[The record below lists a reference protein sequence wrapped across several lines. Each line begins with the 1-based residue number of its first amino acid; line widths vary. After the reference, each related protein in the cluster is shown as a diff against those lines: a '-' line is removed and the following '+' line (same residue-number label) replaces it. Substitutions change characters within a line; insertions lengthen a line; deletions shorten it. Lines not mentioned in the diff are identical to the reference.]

1 MTLKNENMYDIFSR
15 NGFELTPRQLNQFGA
30 YYELLMEYNASLD
43 LTRLTSFEDIVVKHF
58 IDSIYFTEYVEIPS
72 PLIDI
77 GSGAGFPGIPLKIF
91 IPGLRIILSEP
102 RKKRASFLEM
112 VVQKLRLT
120 GVQIYPHMV
129 TGLSDFI
136 VQGAITRALEPI
148 DETLSRVSHFLPRGG
163 RVIFMKGPYADS
175 DLRELSE
182 GNISSYSLESDLGY
196 RLPFTEYER
205 RIIVYVKESAATS
218 KTYAI
223 LKDLTAT
230 TGTAIS
236 SAENKKFKELRRLSS
251 GEGIRKSGLLL
262 ISGKKIITEI
272 LNRRNIPV
280 RELILYD
287 GYTEDDDAMNSFIK
301 EFAGRDSLLVMKKGL
316 FNDIDQF
323 NTRGPLLA
331 ADVPEIRE
339 WGLDMGP
346 GCTLLIPFQDP
357 ANVGSAI
364 RSAVGF
370 GVEKIIMLKEAAN
383 PYHPKSI
390 RASSGAVFCAAMEK
404 GPSLYDLPELFKR
417 RLSGVVALDKGGTPL
432 VSFKF
437 PARFILLPG
446 MEGPGLPEPLK
457 IQAVSIPLNS
467 EVESLNATAALS
479 IALYEWSRQ
488 SPSN

>member
-1 MTLKNENMYDIFSR
+1 MTQKDQNMREIFSR
-15 NGFELTPRQLNQFGA
+15 NGFELTPRQLDQFGT
-30 YYELLMEYNASLD
+30 YYDLLVEHNDSLD
-43 LTRLTSFEDIVVKHF
+43 LTRLRSFDDIVVKHF
-58 IDSIYFTEYVEIPS
+58 VDSIYFTEYVEIPS

-91 IPGLRIILSEP
+91 IPGLRLILSEP
-102 RKKRASFLEM
+102 RKKRASFLET

-129 TGLSDFI
+129 TGLSDFT

-163 RVIFMKGPYADS
+163 RVIFMKGPEADS
-175 DLRELSE
+175 DLREISDV
-182 GNISSYSLESDLGY
+182 NRSSYSLESDLGY
-196 RLPFTEYER
+196 RLPFTDYER
-205 RIIVYVKESAATS
+205 RIIVYVKESAATA

-230 TGTAIS
+230 AGTAIS
-236 SAENKKFKELRRLSS
+236 SADNKKFKEMKRLSS
-251 GEGIRKSGLLL
+251 GEGIRKSGSLI

-272 LNRRNIPV
+272 LNKRNVPV
-280 RELILYD
+280 RELIVCD
-287 GYTEDDDAMNSFIK
+287 GYTEDDDAMNAFIK
-301 EFAGRDSLLVMKKGL
+301 EFAGRDSLLVIKKSL
-316 FNDIDQF
+316 FNDIDLF

-331 ADVPEIRE
+331 ADLPELKE
-339 WGLDMGP
+339 WNLDMGA

-370 GVEKIIMLKEAAN
+370 GVGKIVMLKEAAS

-390 RASSGAVFCAAMEK
+390 RASSGAVFCAIIEK
-404 GPSLYDLPELFKR
+404 GPSLYELPELFEP
-417 RLSGVVALDKGGTPL
+417 RLSSVVSLDKGGTPL
-432 VSFKF
+432 ASFKF

-446 MEGPGLPEPLK
+446 IEGPGLPEPLK
-457 IQAVSIPLNS
+457 VQAVSIPLNS
-467 EVESLNATAALS
+467 DVESLNATAALS

>member
-1 MTLKNENMYDIFSR
+1 MTKNHENMQDIFRR
-15 NGFELTPRQLNQFGA
+15 NGFELTTRQLDQFGA
-30 YYELLMEYNASLD
+30 YYDLLLKHNDSLD

-58 IDSIYFTEYVEIPS
+58 IDSIYFTEYVEVPS

-91 IPGLRIILSEP
+91 IPGLRVILSEP

-112 VVQKLRLT
+112 AVRELRLT

-129 TGLSDFI
+129 TGLSDFV
-136 VQGAITRALEPI
+136 VQGAITRALEPV

-163 RVIFMKGPYADS
+163 KVIFMKGPEADTDLKAIS
-175 DLRELSE
+175 DSNRTV
-182 GNISSYSLESDLGY
+182 YSFESDLSY
-196 RLPFTEYER
+196 KLPYTEYER
-205 RIIVYVKESAATS
+205 RIIVYIKESAATV

-230 TGTAIS
+230 AGTPITS
-236 SAENKKFKELRRLSS
+236 GENKKYRELKRLSS
-251 GEGIRKSGLLL
+251 GEGIRKSGSLI

-272 LNRRNIPV
+272 LNKRNFPAK
-280 RELILYD
+280 ELILYD
-287 GYTEDDDAMNSFIK
+287 GYTEDSDAMNAFIK
-301 EFAGRDSLLVMKKGL
+301 EFAGRDKLLVMKKSL
-316 FNDIDQF
+316 YNEIDQF
-323 NTRGPLLA
+323 NTHGPLMA
-331 ADVPEIRE
+331 ADVPEIKE
-339 WGLDMGP
+339 WDLDLGP

-370 GVEKIIMLKEAAN
+370 SVTKIIMLKESAS

-390 RASSGAVFCAAMEK
+390 RASAGTVFCANIEK
-404 GPSLYDLPELFKR
+404 GPSLYELPELLRQK
-417 RLSGVVALDKGGTPL
+417 LSGVIALDKGGKPL
-432 VSFKF
+432 ASFKF
-437 PARFILLPG
+437 PGRFILLPG
-446 MEGPGLPEPLK
+446 IEGPGLPDPLK
-457 IQAVSIPLNS
+457 IQSVSIPLNS
-467 EVESLNATAALS
+467 DVESLNAPTALS